1 MKNIDSSLILKI
13 LSLLLLLRLNQQQQ
27 HGIYKTSIRMSKRAL
42 SRRKKKRI
50 PWEYVDSML
59 NARQFRRMFRMTREC
74 FHLLCE
80 KMKITVG
87 ESEFKSEAYI
97 NAFLNKKGSI
107 YNANCETTGG
117 FISGEVKMGIT
128 IRLLAGGDPLDI
140 AVIFDVSPSHTKTI
154 MYDVIT
160 NWIIPSKVGDI
171 DIKSYLEDEE
181 AMARVSKGFS
191 LRSNGVLTGA
201 IGAIDGWLVK
211 IIRPSWRLDRVR
223 NPVAFFSRKGF
234 FALNV
239 QCIVDH
245 DKKVLWASYRHKGAS
260 HDSSAFRDTKLYN
273 LFKQKAEWLH
283 GKGFYLLG
291 DSAYAIESF
300 ILPPYPLVKPQ
311 SPEDSFNFYHS
322 SARITV
328 ECAFGEIDL
337 RWGVFWKRLTGAV
350 DNSFIIIEGAM
361 RLHNFLIDYRQ
372 DNVNEI
378 RNDLNADMTNFMSTN
393 DDIGNMPGVVVN
405 DNRRPRGRISYDERQ
420 RRIQGLEIRD
430 RLRQAFIDHNMHRPL
445 HDSNDWE
452 YDSNNHVIRT

>member
-97 NAFLNKKGSI
+97 HAFLNKKGSI

-128 IRLLAGGDPLDI
+128 IRLLAGGDPLDLAI
-140 AVIFDVSPSHTKTI
+140 VFDVSSCHTKTI
-154 MYDVIT
+154 MYYVI
-160 NWIIPSKVGDI
+160 NKWIIPSKIGDI
-171 DIKSYLEDEE
+171 DMKSYLEDEE

-191 LRSNGVLTGA
+191 LRSNGVLKGA

-223 NPVAFFSRKGF
+223 NPVAFFQGRVF
-234 FALNV
+234 
-239 QCIVDH
+239 
-245 DKKVLWASYRHKGAS
+245 
-260 HDSSAFRDTKLYN
+260 
-273 LFKQKAEWLH
+273 LH
-283 GKGFYLLG
+283 
-291 DSAYAIESF
+291 
-300 ILPPYPLVKPQ
+300 
-311 SPEDSFNFYHS
+311 
-322 SARITV
+322 
-328 ECAFGEIDL
+328 
-337 RWGVFWKRLTGAV
+337 
-350 DNSFIIIEGAM
+350 
-361 RLHNFLIDYRQ
+361 
-372 DNVNEI
+372 
-378 RNDLNADMTNFMSTN
+378 
-393 DDIGNMPGVVVN
+393 
-405 DNRRPRGRISYDERQ
+405 
-420 RRIQGLEIRD
+420 
-430 RLRQAFIDHNMHRPL
+430 
-445 HDSNDWE
+445 
-452 YDSNNHVIRT
+452 